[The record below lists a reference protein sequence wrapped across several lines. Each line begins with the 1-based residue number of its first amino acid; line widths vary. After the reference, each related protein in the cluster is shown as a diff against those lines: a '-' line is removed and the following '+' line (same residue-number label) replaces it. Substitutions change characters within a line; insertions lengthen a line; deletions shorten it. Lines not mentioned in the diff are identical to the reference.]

1 MHDSKKTQKEIDKR
15 FKEVGQI
22 KKEIKRRKD
31 RIAAIKAMT
40 REHRMKVAE
49 AQEEKAR
56 YHMYGGKERYDEAV
70 KWEKEKEIAKAMLER
85 EAKRKYIT
93 ECLLYE

>member
-1 MHDSKKTQKEIDKR
+1 
-15 FKEVGQI
+15 
-22 KKEIKRRKD
+22 
-31 RIAAIKAMT
+31 MT

-70 KWEKEKEIAKAMLER
+70 KWEKEKKEIAKAMLER
-85 EAKRKYIT
+85 EAKRKYII
-93 ECLLYE
+93 ECLLHE